1 MDTLGSDGTI
11 TDHVWGRNW
20 PEMVEN
26 FPSEAHPASDIDFRT
41 DIVKSTL
48 IHNTKWMLVVQM
60 GPS

>member
-1 MDTLGSDGTI
+1 MDTLGSEGTI

-41 DIVKSTL
+41 DIVKATPALRKVSG
-48 IHNTKWMLVVQM
+48 KKY
-60 GPS
+60 

>member
-26 FPSEAHPASDIDFRT
+26 FPSEAHQPQISILGQILLR
-41 DIVKSTL
+41 KHQHS
-48 IHNTKWMLVVQM
+48 LVVDM
-60 GPS
+60 HKF